1 MVQRYIEGGYGAS
14 EMEEDAQGDWVSYED
29 YAELKEA
36 AEKALAVLEDYE
48 VQIDGEWGACWGLER
63 LYADGQVDDVLPLL
77 KGLLR
82 D

>member
-1 MVQRYIEGGYGAS
+1 MVQRFDLVSGYMQKWPEGN
-14 EMEEDAQGDWVSYED
+14 WVEYDD
-29 YAELKEA
+29 YAALKEA

-48 VQIDGEWGACWGLER
+48 VQIDGEWGACRDIER